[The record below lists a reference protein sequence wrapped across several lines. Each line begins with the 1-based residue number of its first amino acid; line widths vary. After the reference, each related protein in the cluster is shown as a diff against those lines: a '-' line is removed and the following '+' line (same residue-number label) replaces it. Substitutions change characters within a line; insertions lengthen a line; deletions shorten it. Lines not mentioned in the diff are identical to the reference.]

1 MTMAKAIYWI
11 RSVRKHKTKILKQTP
26 NFFSICLKIIGEKFA
41 AKWAV
46 KRFSG
51 SVQIVKAIFFEVRI
65 SKAANG
71 PKNKHNISILFLI
84 YQ

>member
-1 MTMAKAIYWI
+1 MAKAIYWV
-11 RSVRKHKTKILKQTP
+11 RSVREHKTINILKQTP

-71 PKNKHNISILFLI
+71 PKNKHNHSISFLI